1 MRVAILASGN
11 GTNFEALTKKFQ
23 AGEIPGT
30 EALMF
35 CNHSNAPVIKR
46 AERLGIPYE
55 AFSVKECGGKEEY
68 EKRLLKVLQDYKID
82 FIVLSGYLRV
92 VGSTILNEYPHAII
106 NLHPALLPKYPG
118 LNSIERAYEDYRKGK
133 IKETGV
139 TVHYIDAH
147 LDHGPII
154 AQEAVPIYP
163 DDTVDTLEA
172 RVHETEHKLFPATLK
187 KLLSQRIEKGENK

>member
-35 CNHSNAPVIKR
+35 CNHPNAPVVKR
-46 AERLGIPYE
+46 AERLGIPHE
-55 AFSVKECGGKEEY
+55 AFSVKECGDKTAY
-68 EKRLLKVLQDYKID
+68 EKRLLKVLQDYQID

-92 VGSTILNEYPHAII
+92 VGPTILNEYPNAII
-106 NLHPALLPKYPG
+106 NLHPALLPSYPG
-118 LNSIERAYEDYRKGK
+118 LNSIERAFEDYKQGK

-139 TVHYIDAH
+139 TVHFIDAH

-154 AQEAVPIYP
+154 AQQAVPIYP
-163 DDTVDTLEA
+163 DDTVETLEA
-172 RVHETEHKLFPATLK
+172 RVHETEHKLFPATLRK
-187 KLLSQRIEKGENK
+187 VLSQRMEKEEN